1 MISCR
6 SLTRRFGSFTAV
18 DGISFDLPT
27 GSICAFMGPNG
38 AGKSTTL
45 NMMTGLLQ
53 PSSGDAMVAGMS
65 VAARDVALKHRIGVL
80 PATLGLFDDL
90 TVEEHLT
97 LTGRVYGLADAVARD
112 RGAQL
117 LRVLDLEH
125 GRKVFAGNCSS
136 GMRKKT
142 SLAMAMIHNP
152 SVLFLDEPFEAID
165 PMTART
171 IGQLL
176 ESYAAKGGT
185 VFLTSHILSALE
197 RLATRFIIVHG
208 GKIARD
214 FVRGE
219 LEGSLEDLYFEL
231 IDVPSVEDLAW
242 LGSARS

>member
-6 SLTRRFGSFTAV
+6 RLTRRFGSFTAV
-18 DGISFDLPT
+18 DNISFDIPA

-45 NMMTGLLQ
+45 NMLTGLLA
-53 PSSGDAMVAGMS
+53 PTSGDAMVVGLS
-65 VAARDVALKHRIGVL
+65 VAAGSVELKKKIGVL
-80 PATLGLFDDL
+80 PANLGLFDDL
-90 TVEEHLT
+90 TVEEHLQ
-97 LTGRVYGLADAVARD
+97 LTGRVYGLDEASTRD
-112 RGAQL
+112 RSNQL

-142 SLAMAMIHNP
+142 SLAMAVIHNP
-152 SVLFLDEPFEAID
+152 PVLFLDEPFEAID

-171 IGQLL
+171 IGGLL
-176 ESYAAKGGT
+176 ERFAAKGGT

-208 GKIARD
+208 GKVARD

-219 LEGSLEDLYFEL
+219 LDRSLEELYFEL

-242 LGSARS
+242 LGSAQS